1 MAATHIEHRFIP
13 TKMQTVEEPVARAK
27 FPIIAAAHHQERFDE
42 ENDAAIKHRITNADQ
57 RSEISWSSPFERE
70 IPHRKQRGAAKQK
83 SAEKA
88 RSVQSVIRFFLLHS
102 IALERDSS
110 RKFSTPD
117 LSSMWLIVRQVG
129 DYVVSQDLALDL
141 PSLTCHRMQPNMSTH
156 ARHRFAHR
164 PNHLALPHHREARWW
179 WYGCCLQGRGQQSAP
194 VRGPQISSRQFGT
207 GFPSAGTISPGSTRR

>member
-70 IPHRKQRGAAKQK
+70 IPHRKQRGAPKQK
-83 SAEKA
+83 SADKA

-117 LSSMWLIVRQVG
+117 LSSMRRGRDVG
-129 DYVVSQDLALDL
+129 YPTPPARIRTCSIPACGSYRRYLA
-141 PSLTCHRMQPNMSTH
+141 SKRISG
-156 ARHRFAHR
+156 
-164 PNHLALPHHREARWW
+164 
-179 WYGCCLQGRGQQSAP
+179 YG
-194 VRGPQISSRQFGT
+194 
-207 GFPSAGTISPGSTRR
+207 

>member
-70 IPHRKQRGAAKQK
+70 IPHRKQRGAPKQK
-83 SAEKA
+83 SADKA

-117 LSSMWLIVRQVG
+117 LSGYRPCVAVG
-129 DYVVSQDLALDL
+129 TLVTQRPPHGSARAAFLHAALTADIWRRSAYQDTDE
-141 PSLTCHRMQPNMSTH
+141 
-156 ARHRFAHR
+156 
-164 PNHLALPHHREARWW
+164 EAW
-179 WYGCCLQGRGQQSAP
+179 
-194 VRGPQISSRQFGT
+194 GT
-207 GFPSAGTISPGSTRR
+207 GASA